1 MKRKIVLSLISI
13 ILVLYANAQLTSVF
27 TDKDLIFKEA
37 INHFTFNNQDLA
49 DNMFNRYTE
58 RTKGEI
64 STDLF
69 KMESKLYELIIAFE
83 TGKPNAE
90 ELLTEFEKYY
100 SSSILMNDAFIA
112 QGNFYFKQK
121 DYHSAMITYEKIDL
135 DGLEY
140 YKEDDVKF
148 KLAYSYFVKR
158 QFDKASYLFKDLSLT
173 NRRYFYP
180 SNYYY
185 GLCMF
190 LNSDFERAINSF
202 SIIQNTEEYKNYI
215 PYYLIQLYF
224 SQGDYDKAIEVGEE
238 KLKMAEVENYYI
250 IHQLVGQSYFQKK
263 DYEKALPHL
272 EIYEKN
278 TEKLTE
284 SDFYHLGFLYHL
296 AGKCNDAI
304 RCMSELT
311 NLKTEV
317 GQNANYYIADCYLIT
332 GDKESARTAFK
343 NAGSMDFNQF
353 IKEESILNYGKLS
366 SEMGYDREAINALM
380 QITDSS
386 PYYLETQGVLKNIF
400 INTKDYSVAQT
411 TLEELNDVSSYLFEA
426 YQIVSYYKA
435 LQEINDGQYDKAEED
450 LLKAEKISRDI
461 NTSIQ
466 SQYWLG
472 DLMHKKGDY
481 EQSNKY
487 FDKYFILIKGI
498 ENFEELTLPPFAH
511 YIQGYNYYK
520 LKNYPAS
527 IQHFQSTVNK
537 FKEFKSVD
545 VKLKNRMTDDA
556 YIRLGDAY
564 FYSRQLKESLN
575 NYNTAIIRK
584 ADNSDYAL
592 FQKAM
597 IMGLDKKEFEKLA
610 ILNDL
615 ISNYRSSG
623 IRPLAIFELA
633 TTYNDLNQFEKAY
646 DLYSAII
653 KEYKAETNIA
663 NKAFLKMGL
672 LSYNKGDI
680 ETSIINYK
688 SALSNNPNAETKK
701 EALLAL
707 EEIYVNDKKNTEEFI
722 SYLQTFPDVKIEGL
736 YKDSLNFVT
745 ARLQFENDSVDG
757 ALKSLNNYLDKYDKG
772 YYALDA
778 RYYRAESYLRKKN
791 YSMALKD
798 FEFVIAQG
806 FNNFYEPS
814 LYKAAVINFNHL
826 KNYNKALS
834 YYKDL
839 VSIVKDENR
848 KYEVQLGI
856 MRSAF
861 MINDFDNV
869 TNYGNFIINNQ
880 LTTDKEKSAAHY
892 YIGKVAESNKKYD
905 TALLHLNKVIKENP
919 NSNLAAESRYLIS
932 KVYFNR
938 KELDLSKKMISDA
951 SAKNSAYPY
960 WVAKGLILLSD
971 ISMQKNDI
979 FNAKAALEA
988 IQENFREDKEILKEV
1003 EEKLAIIAG
1012 IEATKSRIE
1021 TESEEGIIKMETPK

>member
-1 MKRKIVLSLISI
+1 MKRKISLTILSVFIVLHS
-13 ILVLYANAQLTSVF
+13 YAQLTSF
-27 TDKDLIFKEA
+27 LTDKNLIFKEA
-37 INHFTFNNQDLA
+37 MNHYDFNNAYLA
-49 DNMFNRYTE
+49 DNLFQRYTE
-58 RTKGEI
+58 RTKGDVSI
-64 STDLF
+64 DLF
-69 KMESKLYELIIAFE
+69 KMESKLYELIIAYE
-83 TGKPNAE
+83 TEKLNAD
-90 ELLTEFEKYY
+90 ELLSRFEKYY
-100 SSSILMNDAFIA
+100 SSSILLNDAYIA
-112 QGNFYFKQK
+112 QGNYYFRQK
-121 DYHSAMITYEKIDL
+121 DYPSAIITYEKTDL

-140 YKEDDVKF
+140 YKEDEVKF

-215 PYYLIQLYF
+215 PYYLVQLYF
-224 SQGDYDKAIEVGEE
+224 NQGDYDKAIEVGEE
-238 KLKMAEVENYYI
+238 KLKMSGVENYYI
-250 IHQLVGQSYFQKK
+250 IHQIVGQAYFQKK

-272 EIYEKN
+272 AIYEKN

-284 SDFYHLGFLYHL
+284 SDFYHLGFLYHQ
-296 AGKCNDAI
+296 AGQCQDAI

-311 NLKTEV
+311 NLKTEI

-400 INTKDYSVAQT
+400 INTKDYSVAQA

-466 SQYWLG
+466 TQYWLG

-481 EQSNKY
+481 DKSNKY
-487 FDKYFILIKGI
+487 FDKYFVLIKGI

-511 YIQGYNYYK
+511 YVQGYNYYK

-527 IQHFQSTVNK
+527 IQHFQNTISK
-537 FKEFKSVD
+537 FREFKTAD
-545 VKLKNRMTDDA
+545 TKLKNRIIDDS
-556 YIRLGDAY
+556 YIRLGDAF

-575 NYNTAIIRK
+575 SYNTAIAKK

-592 FQKAM
+592 YQKAM
-597 IMGLDKKEFEKLA
+597 IMGLDKKEFDKIN

-615 ISNYRSSG
+615 VTNYRSSG

-646 DLYSAII
+646 DLYSSII
-653 KEYKAETNIA
+653 KEYKSETNIA

-672 LSYNKGDI
+672 ISYNKGDI
-680 ETSIINYK
+680 ETSINNYK
-688 SALSNNPNAETKK
+688 SALSNNPDAGNKK

-707 EEIYVNDKKNTEEFI
+707 EEIYVNDKKNTDEFI
-722 SYLQTFPDVKIEGL
+722 SFLQTIPDVKIEGL
-736 YKDSLNFVT
+736 YKDSLNFIT
-745 ARLQFENDSVDG
+745 AKLQFENDSVDG

-791 YSMALKD
+791 YNMALKD
-798 FEFVIAQG
+798 FEFIINQG
-806 FNNFYEPS
+806 FNNFYESS

-826 KNYNKALS
+826 KNYNKALN

-839 VSIVKDENR
+839 VNIVKDENR

-861 MINDFDNV
+861 MVNDFENV

-892 YIGKVAESNKKYD
+892 YIGKVAEANKKYD

-938 KELDLSKKMISDA
+938 KELELSKKMITDA
-951 SAKNSAYPY
+951 GAKNNAYPY

-988 IQENFREDKEILKEV
+988 VQENFREDTEILKEV
-1003 EEKLAIIAG
+1003 EEKLKIIAG

-1021 TESEEGIIKMETPK
+1021 TESEDGTIKMEIPK

>member
-1 MKRKIVLSLISI
+1 MKSKITLSL
-13 ILVLYANAQLTSVF
+13 LFVLFVLHGNSQLSSVF

-37 INHFTFNNQDLA
+37 LNHYNFNNA
-49 DNMFNRYTE
+49 DQADILFRRYTE

-64 STDLF
+64 STDLL

-83 TGKPNAE
+83 SDRDNAE
-90 ELLTEFEKYY
+90 DLLRLFEKYY
-100 SSSILMNDAFIA
+100 SSSILLNDAFIA
-112 QGNFYFKQK
+112 QGNHYFRQK
-121 DYHSAMITYEKIDL
+121 DYSSAMITYEKIDL

-140 YKEDDVKF
+140 YSEDEVKF

-158 QFDKASYLFKDLSLT
+158 QFDKASYIFKDLSLT
-173 NRRYFYP
+173 NRKYFFP

-202 SIIQNTEEYKNYI
+202 SIIQNNEEYKNYI
-215 PYYLIQLYF
+215 PYYLVQLYF
-224 SQGDYDKAIEVGEE
+224 NQGDYDKAIEIGEE
-238 KLKMAEVENYYI
+238 KLKMPDVENYYN

-263 DYEKALPHL
+263 DYEKALSHL
-272 EIYEKN
+272 ENYEKN
-278 TEKLTE
+278 TEKLSE
-284 SDFYHLGFLYHL
+284 SDFYLLGFLYHQ
-296 AGKCNDAI
+296 AGKCDETI

-311 NLKTEV
+311 SQKTEI
-317 GQNANYYIADCYLIT
+317 GQNANYYIADCYLIN

-343 NAGSMDFNQF
+343 NAGSQDFNLF
-353 IKEESILNYGKLS
+353 IKEECILNYGKLS
-366 SEMGYDREAINALM
+366 SEMGFDREAINALM

-400 INTKDYSVAQT
+400 INTKDYSVAQA
-411 TLEELNDVSSYLFEA
+411 TLEELNDVSSYLYEA

-435 LQEINDGQYDKAEED
+435 LQEINDGLYEKAEED

-461 NTSIQ
+461 KTSIQ
-466 SQYWLG
+466 TQYWLG

-481 EQSNKY
+481 FESNKY
-487 FDKYFILIKGI
+487 FDRYFILIRGI

-527 IQHFQSTVNK
+527 IQHFQSTISR
-537 FKEFKSVD
+537 FKEFGSLNTD
-545 VKLKNRMTDDA
+545 LKNRITDDS

-564 FYSRQLKESLN
+564 FYNRQFKESLN
-575 NYNTAIIRK
+575 SYNTAIAKK

-592 FQKAM
+592 FQKA
-597 IMGLDKKEFEKLA
+597 IIIGLEKKDFEKIT

-615 ISNYRSSG
+615 ITNYKSSG
-623 IRPLAIFELA
+623 VRPLAIFELA
-633 TTYNDLNQFEKAY
+633 STYNDIQQFDKAY
-646 DLYSAII
+646 NLFFNII
-653 KEYKAETNIA
+653 NEYKSETNIA
-663 NKAFLKMGL
+663 NRAFLKMGL
-672 LSYNKGDI
+672 ISYNKGDI
-680 ETSIINYK
+680 ETAITNYK
-688 SALSNNPNAETKK
+688 SALNNNPDAKNKK

-707 EEIYVNDKKNTEEFI
+707 EEIYVNDKKDTEEFI
-722 SYLQTFPDVKIEGL
+722 AYLQTLPDVKIEGI
-736 YKDSLNFVT
+736 YKDSLNFIT
-745 ARLQFENDSVDG
+745 AKLQYENDNVDD
-757 ALKSLNNYLDKYDKG
+757 ALNMLNIYLDKYDQG

-791 YSMALKD
+791 YNAALKD
-798 FEFVIAQG
+798 FEFILAKG
-806 FNNFYEPS
+806 FNNFYES
-814 LYKAAVINFNHL
+814 ALYKAAVINFNYL
-826 KNYNKALS
+826 KNYNKALD
-834 YYKDL
+834 YYKEL
-839 VSIVKDENR
+839 VSLAKDENK

-861 MINDFDNV
+861 MINDFENV
-869 TNYGNFIINNQ
+869 TSYGNFIINNP

-892 YIGKVAESNKKYD
+892 YIGKVAEANKKYD
-905 TALLHLNKVIKENP
+905 SALLHLNRVIKENP

-938 KELDLSKKMISDA
+938 KEIDLAKKMITEA

-979 FNAKAALEA
+979 FNARAALEA
-988 IQENFREDKEILKEV
+988 VQENFREDKAILKEV
-1003 EEKLAIIAG
+1003 EEKLSIIAG
-1012 IEATKSRIE
+1012 IEASKSRID
-1021 TESEEGIIKMETPK
+1021 TENEDGTLKMDVPK